1 MPLNIKDL
9 KIESPDFAPLGKMKD
24 EFAGDK
30 GNVIPRLKISG
41 VPKETVELALICHD
55 PDAPL
60 AHGFTHW
67 TLYGI
72 PPSATDLTDAEAPR
86 RPEWCRS
93 AWILWAAASGWAWS
107 SPLLFL
113 DLCAEYERGRHA
125 HARAIPRSLQGQHH
139 RTEPCRWHVR
149 KLMVPPSG
157 MLKAGW
163 PICHSSR

>member
-24 EFAGDK
+24 EFAGHK
-30 GNVIPRLKISG
+30 GNVIPRLKIGG

-72 PPSATDLTDAEAPR
+72 PPSATDLTDAQSKFHVGPNGAGQPGYYGPQPPAGHGLR
-86 RPEWCRS
+86 HYYF
-93 AWILWAAASGWAWS
+93 WIYALNTKVEGT
-107 SPLLFL
+107 PTREEFL
-113 DLCAEYERGRHA
+113 ERYKDNIIEQNRVVGVYEN
-125 HARAIPRSLQGQHH
+125 
-139 RTEPCRWHVR
+139 
-149 KLMVPPSG
+149 
-157 MLKAGW
+157 
-163 PICHSSR
+163 